1 MPTTSAAATAALFG
15 CRPLQRVVDE
25 RETCLLRAA
34 EPPELSNYLRENN
47 PFGGALPCAC
57 PEPVLVKCP
66 LSVYREMAKSF
77 L

>member
-34 EPPELSNYLRENN
+34 EPPELSNYLREND
-47 PFGGALPCAC
+47 PFGGMF
-57 PEPVLVKCP
+57 P
-66 LSVYREMAKSF
+66 LFVPSLSW
-77 L
+77 